1 MFATHYHELT
11 SLEDEY
17 SGIVNYSIAA
27 KKKGDDIIF
36 LRKIVKG
43 STDESFGI
51 EVAKLAGVPSEVI
64 SRAKNVLRSL
74 EDGEEMKKAKH
85 QKEKAPVRDEVSL
98 ESLANA
104 RIAGMIR
111 DAELDALTP
120 IEALSLLYKLKGE
133 LI

>member
-1 MFATHYHELT
+1 
-11 SLEDEY
+11 
-17 SGIVNYSIAA
+17 
-27 KKKGDDIIF
+27 
-36 LRKIVKG
+36 
-43 STDESFGI
+43 
-51 EVAKLAGVPSEVI
+51 
-64 SRAKNVLRSL
+64 
-74 EDGEEMKKAKH
+74 MKKAKH

-111 DAELDALTP
+111 DAELDTLTP